1 MPARVGPRAIARR
14 SAIAIVD
21 AHDFMNP
28 RGRPLR
34 KLLGER
40 VVRDAC
46 LRQVILDGLKNG
58 AVRLS
63 HDAPGPDWRATA

>member
-1 MPARVGPRAIARR
+1 MPL
-14 SAIAIVD
+14 VD
-21 AHDFMNP
+21 AHDFVNP

-63 HDAPGPDWRATA
+63 HDAPGPGLARYGLNPQRAARSLT

>member
-1 MPARVGPRAIARR
+1 MPL
-14 SAIAIVD
+14 VD
-21 AHDFMNP
+21 AHDFVNP